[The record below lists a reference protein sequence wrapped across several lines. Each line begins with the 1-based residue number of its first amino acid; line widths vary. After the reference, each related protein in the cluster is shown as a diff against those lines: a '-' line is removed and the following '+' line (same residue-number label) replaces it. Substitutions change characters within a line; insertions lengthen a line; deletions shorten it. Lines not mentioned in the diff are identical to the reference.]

1 MRKRRLVALACLL
14 GSLGCFPPATTR
26 PDGGHDAGV
35 GSAPPRCEI
44 HWWPLVEPP
53 TLLVGSGGGGFG
65 DADGPL
71 SVARTVGPMAI
82 VLTFDQRLVFTDF
95 VSVIREID
103 LDAGVARTLA
113 GSPSRYGHV
122 DGDLASAEF
131 ESLLAVASAPE
142 GILATEV
149 DAALF
154 GPNSLGNHVRLI
166 DLDAGIVSTM
176 AGSSGG
182 SKNLQ
187 NGPAQEVSLGVIFGI
202 AAMGDAVFLADNGYD
217 AIRVVADGGVAT
229 LAGNGTPVD
238 RDGTGTLAGIPSPTG
253 LAAVDGG
260 LIFTEAEG
268 SVRAVDL
275 QGNVTTLTPV
285 NLGGLV
291 DGPLDAGVGLGETYG
306 VAADSQGNLFVV
318 DQRNRALRLIT
329 GGQMYTLMGD
339 PPCVDGGVGSLN
351 LLDSLPSGV
360 AVDDE
365 GDVYVSDSGGNRI
378 WKLKWR

>member
-1 MRKRRLVALACLL
+1 MRIRPATCCLL
-14 GSLGCFPPATTR
+14 GVLGCFPPATTR

-53 TLLVGSGGGGFG
+53 IVLVGAAGGGLGVP
-65 DADGPL
+65 DLDGPVSTARIAFPIGL
-71 SVARTVGPMAI
+71 ALVADRE
-82 VLTFDQRLVFTDF
+82 LVFTDAE
-95 VSVIREID
+95 SVVREVD
-103 LDAGVARTLA
+103 LDAGVVRTLA
-113 GSPSRYGHV
+113 GNPGSYGHL

-131 ESLLAVASAPE
+131 EFPLAVAPVPD
-142 GILATEV
+142 GILVTEF
-149 DAALF
+149 DAAL
-154 GPNSLGNHVRLI
+154 GGSLGDHVRLVN
-166 DLDAGIVSTM
+166 LDAGTVSTL
-176 AGSSGG
+176 ADGSENLRSGP
-182 SKNLQ
+182 SQ
-187 NGPAQEVSLGVIFGI
+187 DVSLGMIFGI
-202 AAMGDAVFLADNGYD
+202 AAIGGATFVTDLEHDAVR
-217 AIRVVADGGVAT
+217 AIEDGGIAT
-229 LAGNGTPVD
+229 LAS
-238 RDGTGTLAGIPSPTG
+238 IPGPTG
-253 LAAVDGG
+253 LTAVDAG
-260 LIFTEAEG
+260 LVFTEAEG

-285 NLGGLV
+285 NVGGLV

-329 GGQMYTLMGD
+329 GGQMYTLMGN
-339 PPCVDGGVGSLN
+339 PPCADGGVGSLN